1 MKVFAAS
8 VIAALSTSVAAHG
21 IVTKITIG
29 TKTYQGYDPNFQ
41 VCPACI
47 IRLFILTT
55 TQYQPTPPAV
65 IGWTAPA
72 TQDRGPVDGNKLND
86 PDIICQRGATNAGT
100 ISAPVA
106 AGDSV
111 SLQWTPWPDSHHGP
125 VLDYLADCGAD
136 CSTVDKT
143 TLKFFK
149 IDGVGMTSTSGSPPN
164 FADDDMIAN
173 NNTWTV
179 QIPASIAPGNYVL
192 RHETIALHQAQDVGG
207 SQPYPQCINLQ
218 VTGGGSDKPDGV
230 LGTQLYKATDPGIK
244 FNIYTSFTNTNQ
256 YPVPGP
262 TLYSGASG
270 AGGVAPPA
278 ATGIA
283 VASSAA
289 VKVASTSNAAAPV
302 ATASTSPGK
311 KCKVKRWHAKDFT
324 M

>member
-1 MKVFAAS
+1 MKTIAAS
-8 VIAALSTSVAAHG
+8 ILAGLAANVAAHG

-41 VCPACI
+41 
-47 IRLFILTT
+47 
-55 TQYQPTPPAV
+55 YMPTPPAV
-65 IGWTAPA
+65 IGWTAPL

-111 SLQWTPWPDSHHGP
+111 SLQWTPWPESHHGP
-125 VLDYLADCGAD
+125 VLDYLADCGGD

-149 IDGVGMTSTSGSPPN
+149 IDGVGMTSTAGSPPN
-164 FADDDMIAN
+164 FADDDMIKN

-179 QIPASIAPGNYVL
+179 KIPSDIAPGNYVL
-192 RHETIALHQAQDVGG
+192 RHETIALHQAQAVGG

-218 VTGGGSDKPDGV
+218 ITGSGTAKPDGV
-230 LGTQLYKATDPGIK
+230 LGTELYKATDPGIQ
-244 FNIYTSFTNTNQ
+244 FNIYTTFTNTNQ

-262 TLYSGASG
+262 TLYSGAAG
-270 AGGVAPPA
+270 AGGVSAPAATASSVAAASSAAAPAGTTTKASAVSSSTPA
-278 ATGIA
+278 ATGGA
-283 VASSAA
+283 
-289 VKVASTSNAAAPV
+289 
-302 ATASTSPGK
+302 G
-311 KCKVKRWHAKDFT
+311 CKVKRWHAKDFS